1 MCKVKHQ
8 HSMFTLETCIV
19 CGDLDE
25 NEVHESKAEKVEKV
39 PHGHHVQWTD
49 QLTVINIRAHEPQ
62 IMSTKPK
69 SILKHKQNCV
79 VFICNK

>member
-8 HSMFTLETCIV
+8 HSMVTLETCTV
-19 CGDLDE
+19 CDLNE
-25 NEVHESKAEKVEKV
+25 NEVHESQTEKVQKV

-49 QLTVINIRAHEPQ
+49 QLTVINIRAHEPH
-62 IMSTKPK
+62 MMTTKPK
-69 SILKHKQNCV
+69 SILKHKQNCF